1 MSLIN
6 YKHLHYFWMVAK
18 AGSITRACEQLH
30 LTPQTISGQISL
42 FEYVLGEKLFKRVGR
57 RLELTDRGRVV
68 LSYADEIFS
77 LGQELE
83 DVLRQQPTERMLQ
96 FRVGVSDAVHKAIA
110 SRLIEPALRS
120 GDPISII
127 CREGKVANLLGELA
141 LHHLDIVIADCPMPP
156 KIDVRAFSHLLGEC
170 GLTFFATTELALKH
184 PGGFPQCLNRAP
196 FLMPGDDVSIRP
208 KLLRWFETNHL
219 HPHVTGEFDDAALMK
234 AFGQM
239 GVGIFTAPTSI
250 SKEVQQQYGVVAIG
264 ATRDVTEKYYAIS
277 VERKL
282 THPAVIAISE
292 SARRDLF
299 VS

>member
-1 MSLIN
+1 MSRIN

-18 AGSITRACEQLH
+18 AGSIARACEQLY
-30 LTPQTISGQISL
+30 LTPQTISGQLSQ
-42 FEYVLGEKLFKRVGR
+42 FEELLGEKLFSRVGR

-96 FRVGVSDAVHKAIA
+96 FRVGVSDAVHKTIA
-110 SRLIEPALRS
+110 SRLIEPALRL
-120 GDPISII
+120 GDPICII
-127 CREGKVANLLGELA
+127 CREGKVTNLLGELA
-141 LHHLDIVIADCPMPP
+141 LHHLEIVIADCQMPP

-170 GLTFFATTELALKH
+170 GLTFFATNDLAIKYRER
-184 PGGFPQCLNRAP
+184 FPQCLNKAP
-196 FLMPGDDVSIRP
+196 FLLPGDDVSIRP

-219 HPHVTGEFDDAALMK
+219 HPRITGEFDDAALLK

-239 GVGIFTAPTSI
+239 GVGVFTAPSSI
-250 SKEVQQQYGVVAIG
+250 AKEVQQQYGVVAIG
-264 ATRDVTEKYYAIS
+264 STRDVTEKYYAIS

-282 THPAVIAISE
+282 THPAVIAIRE
-292 SARRDLF
+292 SARLDLF
-299 VS
+299 VV

>member
-18 AGSITRACEQLH
+18 AGSIARACEQLH
-30 LTPQTISGQISL
+30 LTPQTISGQLSQ
-42 FEYVLGEKLFKRVGR
+42 FEDVLGEQLFARVGR

-96 FRVGVSDAVHKAIA
+96 FRVGISDAVHKTIA
-110 SRLIEPALRS
+110 SRLIEPALRL

-141 LHHLDIVIADCPMPP
+141 LHHLDIVIADCPMPSR
-156 KIDVRAFSHLLGEC
+156 IDVKAFSHLLGEC
-170 GLTFFATTELALKH
+170 GLTFLATPELALKH
-184 PGGFPQCLNRAP
+184 SSEFPQCLDRAP
-196 FLMPGDDVSIRP
+196 FLLPGDDVSIRP

-219 HPHVTGEFDDAALMK
+219 RPRITGEFDDAALMK

-239 GVGIFTAPTSI
+239 GVGVFAAPTSI
-250 SKEVQQQYGVVAIG
+250 AKEVQQQHGVVAVG
-264 ATRDVTEKYYAIS
+264 STRDVSEKYYAIS

-282 THPAVIAISE
+282 THPAVVAISE
-292 SARRDLF
+292 SARLELF
-299 VS
+299 H

>member
-6 YKHLHYFWMVAK
+6 YKHLHYFWMVAR
-18 AGSITRACEQLH
+18 AGSIARACEQLH
-30 LTPQTISGQISL
+30 LTPQTISGQLSQ
-42 FEYVLGEKLFKRVGR
+42 FEDVLGEKLFSRQGR

-83 DVLRQQPTERMLQ
+83 GVLRQQPAERISQ
-96 FRVGVSDAVHKAIA
+96 FRVGVSDAVQKTIA
-110 SRLIEPALRS
+110 SRLIEPALRL

-141 LHHLDIVIADCPMPP
+141 LHHLDIVIADCPMPS

-170 GLTFFATTELALKH
+170 GLTFFATQDLASKY
-184 PGGFPQCLNRAP
+184 GDDFPQSLNGAP
-196 FLMPGDDVSIRP
+196 FLLPGDDVAVRP
-208 KLLRWFETNHL
+208 RLLRWFETHQL
-219 HPHVTGEFDDAALMK
+219 RPRITGEFDDAALMK
-234 AFGQM
+234 AFGRL

-250 SKEVQQQYGVVAIG
+250 SKEVQKQYGVVAIG
-264 ATRDVTEKYYAIS
+264 STRDVTEKYYAIS

-282 THPAVIAISE
+282 THPAVVAISE
-292 SARRDLF
+292 SARTDLF

>member
-1 MSLIN
+1 MRLIN

-18 AGSITRACEQLH
+18 AGSIARACEQLH
-30 LTPQTISGQISL
+30 LTPQTISGQLSQ
-42 FEYVLGEKLFKRVGR
+42 FEDVLGEKLFSRVGR
-57 RLELTDRGRVV
+57 RLELTNRGSVV

-96 FRVGVSDAVHKAIA
+96 FRVGVSDSVHKTIA
-110 SRLIEPALRS
+110 SRLIEPALRL

-127 CREGKVANLLGELA
+127 CREGKVTNLLGELA
-141 LHHLDIVIADCPMPP
+141 LHHLDIVIADCPMSP

-170 GLTFFATTELALKH
+170 GLTFFATKELALKH
-184 PGGFPQCLNRAP
+184 LGEFPQCLNRAP
-196 FLMPGDDVSIRP
+196 FLLPGDDVSIRS

-219 HPHVTGEFDDAALMK
+219 HPRITGEFDDAALMK

-239 GVGIFTAPTSI
+239 GIGVFTAPSSI
-250 SKEVQQQYGVVAIG
+250 TKEVQKQYGVVAIG
-264 ATRDVTEKYYAIS
+264 STRDVTEKYYAIS

-282 THPAVIAISE
+282 THPAVVAISE
-292 SARRDLF
+292 SARLDLF